1 MLFSNITILD
11 EELNVKENQYVLIKD
26 DRVAYIG
33 DERPQEVSGREIDG
47 KGRLL
52 MSGFFNAHAHSPM
65 TLMRG
70 YGENMVLQDW
80 LTKEIFP
87 FEDKLTG
94 EAVYWGTM
102 LAMAESLKFGIV
114 STSDMYYFCDD
125 MARAV
130 ADSGTKNNISRSI
143 ANPMGADVSR
153 LESFDEMKHFYRE
166 FNDAAD
172 GRIIVDMSLHA
183 EYTSNPETAVA
194 LADYARS
201 LDGVKMQVH
210 VSETEFEH
218 SECIK
223 RHGMTPAAYLEKT
236 GIFDVPAVAAHC
248 VYSDDSDLEIFKR
261 KGVTVAANPVSN
273 MKLASGICNVQK
285 IIDKG
290 VNLAIGTDS
299 VASNNSLNFF
309 EEIKTLV
316 TGTKVISKDPTA
328 VTPKDALRAATY
340 GGAKAQGR
348 LDSGTLKEGNK
359 ADLIV
364 IDISGP
370 NMHPV
375 HSLINNLVYSCSG
388 GDVLMT
394 IVDGKVLYENGQYS
408 TIDIEKTVDMVE
420 KSTREILERL

>member
-33 DERPQEVSGREIDG
+33 DERPQEVSDREIDG

-80 LTKEIFP
+80 LTKKIFP

-153 LESFDEMKHFYRE
+153 LE
-166 FNDAAD
+166 
-172 GRIIVDMSLHA
+172 
-183 EYTSNPETAVA
+183 YTSNPETAVA
-194 LADYARS
+194 LADYAQS

-348 LDSGTLKEGNK
+348 LDSGALKEGNK

>member
-80 LTKEIFP
+80 LTKKIFP
-87 FEDKLTG
+87 FENKLTG

-166 FNDAAD
+166 FNDEPSCRVYIESGDCSGA
-172 GRIIVDMSLHA
+172 GR
-183 EYTSNPETAVA
+183 
-194 LADYARS
+194 
-201 LDGVKMQVH
+201 
-210 VSETEFEH
+210 
-218 SECIK
+218 
-223 RHGMTPAAYLEKT
+223 
-236 GIFDVPAVAAHC
+236 
-248 VYSDDSDLEIFKR
+248 
-261 KGVTVAANPVSN
+261 
-273 MKLASGICNVQK
+273 
-285 IIDKG
+285 
-290 VNLAIGTDS
+290 
-299 VASNNSLNFF
+299 
-309 EEIKTLV
+309 
-316 TGTKVISKDPTA
+316 
-328 VTPKDALRAATY
+328 LRAIA
-340 GGAKAQGR
+340 
-348 LDSGTLKEGNK
+348 
-359 ADLIV
+359 
-364 IDISGP
+364 
-370 NMHPV
+370 
-375 HSLINNLVYSCSG
+375 
-388 GDVLMT
+388 
-394 IVDGKVLYENGQYS
+394 
-408 TIDIEKTVDMVE
+408 
-420 KSTREILERL
+420 